1 VPAETAPRRHAT
13 FIGEQ
18 PMQEETAGALVR
30 HVQTI
35 ESDVAALRQVL
46 DAEELAVSDRQ
57 YLTRCFDLLD
67 MELVAIR
74 QYIDGLS

>member
-1 VPAETAPRRHAT
+1 
-13 FIGEQ
+13 
-18 PMQEETAGALVR
+18 MLEETAGALVR

-46 DAEELAVSDRQ
+46 EAEQLALSDRQ
-57 YLTRCFDLLD
+57 YLTRCFELLD

>member
-1 VPAETAPRRHAT
+1 
-13 FIGEQ
+13 
-18 PMQEETAGALVR
+18 MLEETAGALVR

-46 DAEELAVSDRQ
+46 EAEQLAVSDRQ
-57 YLTRCFDLLD
+57 YLTRCFELLD